1 MRELTEIYEE
11 LHGLTKVEMQSRV
24 KEELRW
30 YTRLRNSNLTGRP
43 VPNRPNLEPRVG
55 ELERLDNGLTTG
67 VLRGGSEEENRL
79 FKELLR
85 TVKTNN

>member
-1 MRELTEIYEE
+1 MRELTEVYEE
-11 LHGLTKVEMQSRV
+11 LHGLTKVGMQSRV

-30 YTRLRNSNLTGRP
+30 YTLLRNKILTGRP
-43 VPNRPNLEPRVG
+43 GPNRPDLEPRVG

-67 VLRGGSEEENRL
+67 VLQGGSEEENRL

-85 TVKTNN
+85 TVKSK

>member
-11 LHGLTKVEMQSRV
+11 LHGLTKVDMQRRV

-30 YTRLRNSNLTGRP
+30 YTLLRNKLLTGGP
-43 VPNRPNLEPRVG
+43 GPNRPDLGPRVG

-67 VLRGGSEEENRL
+67 VLQGGSGEENRL
-79 FKELLR
+79 FNELLR
-85 TVKTNN
+85 AVKN

>member
-30 YTRLRNSNLTGRP
+30 YTRLRNSTFPGMP
-43 VPNRPNLEPRVG
+43 VPNRPDLEPRVG
-55 ELERLDNGLTTG
+55 ELERLDNGLKTG
-67 VLRGGSEEENRL
+67 ILRGGSEEENRL
-79 FKELLR
+79 FNELLR
-85 TVKTNN
+85 TVKTND

>member
-11 LHGLTKVEMQSRV
+11 LHGLTNVDMQSRV

-30 YTRLRNSNLTGRP
+30 YRLLRIKVLTGRP
-43 VPNRPNLEPRVG
+43 GPNRPDLGPRVK

-67 VLRGGSEEENRL
+67 DLQGGSEEENRL

>member
-11 LHGLTKVEMQSRV
+11 LHGLTKVDMQSRV

-30 YTRLRNSNLTGRP
+30 YTLLRNKLTERP
-43 VPNRPNLEPRVG
+43 VPNGPDLEPRVG

-67 VLRGGSEEENRL
+67 VLKGGSEEENRL

>member
-11 LHGLTKVEMQSRV
+11 LHGLAKGDMQIRV
-24 KEELRW
+24 KWELGW
-30 YTRLRNSNLTGRP
+30 YTLLRNKLTDRP
-43 VPNRPNLEPRVG
+43 VPNAPDLGPRVK
-55 ELERLDNGLTTG
+55 ELERLDHGLTTG
-67 VLRGGSEEENRL
+67 VLRGGSKEENRL

>member
-11 LHGLTKVEMQSRV
+11 LHGLTKVDMQRRV

-30 YTRLRNSNLTGRP
+30 YTLLRNKLTESHA
-43 VPNRPNLEPRVG
+43 PNGPDLGPRVK

-67 VLRGGSEEENRL
+67 VLQGGSEEENRL

-85 TVKTNN
+85 TVQTND